1 MYRRAGVVWIGSLVE
16 ELEAPAPPPPNSECY
31 LYTTE
36 GEGRLLHT
44 AEPKRQLSAVEQGG
58 QFSSSQLEQSL
69 QESGLQVENIQGRE
83 LR

>member
-1 MYRRAGVVWIGSLVE
+1 MCTE
-16 ELEAPAPPPPNSECY
+16 ELGLCGLAPWWRNLKPPHHPLPTQCY

-44 AEPKRQLSAVEQGG
+44 AEPKRQLSAAEQGG

>member
-1 MYRRAGVVWIGSLVE
+1 MWIGSLVE
-16 ELEAPAPPPPNSECY
+16 ELEAPAPPLPNSECY

-44 AEPKRQLSAVEQGG
+44 AEPKSQLSAAEQGG